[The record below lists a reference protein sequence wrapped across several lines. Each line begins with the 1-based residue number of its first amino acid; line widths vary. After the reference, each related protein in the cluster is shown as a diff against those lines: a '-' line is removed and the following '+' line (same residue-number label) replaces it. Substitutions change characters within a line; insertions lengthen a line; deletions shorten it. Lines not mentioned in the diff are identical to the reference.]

1 MQSWVRPQDHPIRDL
16 IALLV
21 VWKALLLLL
30 SICSPGVGY
39 DTSTSLFYTEHDH
52 DHGEQLPLALRYI
65 VGKLTRWDG
74 IYFVKISRRGYLF
87 EQEWA
92 FGWGFTRVIA
102 LCSHVLRNFGVP
114 DYVGL
119 EGLVAICIA
128 HLSHFLSVIAV
139 FSLTRAL
146 FSNYSVTFAF
156 KAALFHIISPAGLFL
171 SSPYAESSCAL
182 LSFIGC
188 LLFTNSI
195 VHHGPNSASHDAL
208 VLLSGICFGL
218 ATTFRSNGILNGL
231 LLLEEAFRTL
241 LALKNGLQISVI
253 RRLLATGLGGMCVG
267 AGFLVPQFIAYREY
281 CGGTTPDMRP
291 WCQRA
296 IPSIYTFVQ
305 DYYWNCGFLR
315 YWTVSNLPLFLLA
328 APMFLILTKS
338 GLWALSFNF
347 SERQD
352 QIDKGQKTGEGVAA
366 QQVLRNLAATQLAL
380 VVLTLSTAHVQ
391 IITRISSAFPVWL
404 WYGVL
409 ASQDGKTVLVNG
421 FVRFMV
427 IYALVQ
433 AGLYASFLP
442 PA

>member
-1 MQSWVRPQDHPIRDL
+1 MQLWTRPQDNPIRS
-16 IALLV
+16 LV
-21 VWKALLLLL
+21 VLFVGWKTLLLLL
-30 SICSPGVGY
+30 SVCSPGLGY
-39 DTSTSLFYTEHDH
+39 DTSTSLLYTEPDQ
-52 DHGEQLPLALRYI
+52 GEQLPLVLRYL

-74 IYFVKISRRGYLF
+74 IYFVKISRRGYSF

-102 LCSHVLRNFGVP
+102 LCSQVLEKLGVTN
-114 DYVGL
+114 YIGL

-128 HLSHFLSVIAV
+128 HISHLLSILAV

-146 FSNYSVTFAF
+146 FFNHSVTFAF
-156 KAALFHIISPAGLFL
+156 KAASFHLITPAGLFL

-182 LSFIGC
+182 LSFTGC
-188 LLFTNSI
+188 LLFTKSI
-195 VHHGPNSASHDAL
+195 VHKGPNTAAHDLL
-208 VLLSGICFGL
+208 VLLAGICFGI

-231 LLLEEAFRTL
+231 LLLEEACRTL
-241 LALKNGLQISVI
+241 LLLKDGLQFSAI
-253 RRLLATGLGGMCVG
+253 RRLLATGLGGMSVG
-267 AGFLVPQFIAYREY
+267 AGFLIPQYIAYCEY
-281 CGGTTPDMRP
+281 CGAVDTIMRP
-291 WCQRA
+291 WCQRL

-328 APMFLILTKS
+328 TPMFFILTRS
-338 GLWALSFNF
+338 GLWALSFNI
-347 SERQD
+347 SQSQD
-352 QIDKGQKTGEGVAA
+352 QTGKDQRTGEGRAA
-366 QQVLRNLAATQLAL
+366 QQVLRNLAVTQLSL
-380 VVLTLSTAHVQ
+380 VALTLSTAHVQ

-404 WYGVL
+404 WYGAL
-409 ASQDGKTVLVNG
+409 ASQAGKNTLAGG

-433 AGLYASFLP
+433 GGLYASFLP